1 MPIALALKFGDSVKP
16 LIDCR
21 LSSPFGNGASTVSG
35 HTDAELFQ
43 VRRWHVEARQGAV
56 GMMVGVV
63 VVRAGCWWVG
73 CVCPWWRAVCNL

>member
-1 MPIALALKFGDSVKP
+1 MNRLWCVTCCFPLCGAADTFPLPGNHPLKVPIAMALKFGPSVKP

-43 VRRWHVEARQGAV
+43 VRVQGVLSTVEG
-56 GMMVGVV
+56 
-63 VVRAGCWWVG
+63 
-73 CVCPWWRAVCNL
+73 